1 MKPECLNWCYI
12 FNKLNKM
19 SVICKCPHKKSP
31 PKQFRNKIKILT
43 SDGKISKEHEGETQ
57 NHDFLKGIRNN
68 SSKSNTVID

>member
-19 SVICKCPHKKSP
+19 SVICKCPKKNP

>member
-1 MKPECLNWCYI
+1 
-12 FNKLNKM
+12 M
-19 SVICKCPHKKSP
+19 SKKNP